1 MLKIYFAIFYPIKC
15 SKNRV
20 IILGYNSQKKKVDM
34 KKITLIA
41 VCIVG
46 MTLMFTAC
54 SKTWSGVKQDS
65 SKAWKDSKKVVHDAT
80 A

>member
-1 MLKIYFAIFYPIKC
+1 
-15 SKNRV
+15 
-20 IILGYNSQKKKVDM
+20 M

-41 VCIVG
+41 ILIG
-46 MTLMFTAC
+46 FTTMFTGC

-65 SKAWKDSKKVVHDAT
+65 NKAWKGTKKVVHDAT